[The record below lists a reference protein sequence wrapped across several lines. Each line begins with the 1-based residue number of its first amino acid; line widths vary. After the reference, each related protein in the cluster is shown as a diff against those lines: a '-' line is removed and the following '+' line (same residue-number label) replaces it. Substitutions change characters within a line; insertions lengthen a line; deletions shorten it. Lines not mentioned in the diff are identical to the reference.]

1 MNAEGLRWL
10 REQSARA
17 ARSTWPADKNWAAAL
32 RMALDE
38 IDRLRPLV
46 LALADEEATVSDE
59 HGRHCVFCGASYP
72 VAGSAPVAGSVPV
85 AGSALDAGS
94 APVAGSGPLVA
105 HRTGCV
111 KGLVDAYAREQ
122 QV

>member
-1 MNAEGLRWL
+1 MNAEELRWL
-10 REQSARA
+10 REQTARA
-17 ARSTWPADKNWAAAL
+17 GRSTWPADKTWAAAL

-46 LALADEEATVSDE
+46 LTLADEQATVSDG
-59 HGRHCVFCGASYP
+59 HGRRCVFCAAS
-72 VAGSAPVAGSVPV
+72 VDSGSAG
-85 AGSALDAGS
+85 
-94 APVAGSGPLVA
+94 A

>member
-1 MNAEGLRWL
+1 VNAEELRWL
-10 REQSARA
+10 RDQTARA
-17 ARSTWPADKNWAAAL
+17 GRSTWPADKNWAAAL

-46 LALADEEATVSDE
+46 LTLADEQATVSDG
-59 HGRHCVFCGASYP
+59 HGRRCMFCGAAYGP
-72 VAGSAPVAGSVPV
+72 VDSESAM
-85 AGSALDAGS
+85 
-94 APVAGSGPLVA
+94 A

-111 KGLVDAYAREQ
+111 KGLADAYAREQ